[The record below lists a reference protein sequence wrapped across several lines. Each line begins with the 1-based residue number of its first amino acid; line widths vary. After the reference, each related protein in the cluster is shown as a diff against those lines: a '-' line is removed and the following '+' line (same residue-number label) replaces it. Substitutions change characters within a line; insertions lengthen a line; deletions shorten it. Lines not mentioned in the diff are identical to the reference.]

1 MPGQP
6 PKASQS
12 TKERCNAT
20 AANNP
25 MKTAILGMLALM
37 LTVTNAQ
44 GQMLRACGE
53 RAKMVKML
61 KDKYKEHSIGIGIS
75 NNGRGILGIFASA
88 RGSYSAILTNTKGM
102 SCIMNAGHGWTTK
115 ELPKGE
121 KS

>member
-1 MPGQP
+1 
-6 PKASQS
+6 
-12 TKERCNAT
+12 
-20 AANNP
+20 

-75 NNGRGILGIFASA
+75 KSGKATLEIFASA
-88 RGSYSAILTNTKGM
+88 TGSYSAVITTTKGI
-102 SCIMNAGHGWTTK
+102 SCIMNAGFGWHVK